1 MRISKL
7 SSVAVI
13 FLLAAGVSL
22 QAQTTP
28 KTVALETIGGA
39 SGAMLYNSYTT
50 LGILADAYGADAY
63 DYEFTIDLID
73 EQIAIYGNMKSQFS
87 ALLDSGFLD
96 DENDQ
101 IFTRDIILA
110 LDLLTDEANALRDYV
125 EYYEEES
132 GDLFQQRREAA
143 WDKIA
148 FLLGIE

>member
-7 SSVAVI
+7 SSVWGILLI
-13 FLLAAGVSL
+13 FSGVTL
-22 QAQTTP
+22 QAQTSP
-28 KTVALETIGGA
+28 ATVALETIGGA

-50 LGILADAYGADAY
+50 LGILADAYAADAY
-63 DYEFTIDLID
+63 DVDFTLELID
-73 EQIAIYGNMKSQFS
+73 EQISIYSNMKTQFTS
-87 ALLDSGFLD
+87 LLESGFLT

-110 LDLLTDEANALRDYV
+110 LGLLGDEANALREYV

-132 GDLFQQRREAA
+132 GDLFQERRQAA
-143 WDKIA
+143 WEKIA